1 MADAALTDAAD
12 KQQRSPAYY
21 PLAISLGVDRSKDR
35 KDLQRY
41 VDFSMEDFPEYYPPH
56 RAMLRALLPKWGG
69 SYAQIDDYVE
79 YVQDKLP
86 AERRREMY
94 ARLYTTLAGLEGD
107 EVDLFL
113 ETIAKWPKM
122 KEGYED
128 LLDRYPDSDWL
139 KNMYAGMA
147 CRAKDGV
154 TYRAIISELGDR
166 VLAEAW
172 RGKYSVKMCNEY
184 VGSHS
189 EAT

>member
-21 PLAISLGVDRSKDR
+21 PMAISLGLDQSKDG

-41 VDFSMEDFPEYYPPH
+41 VDFSLEDFPEYYPTH

-69 SYAQIDDYVE
+69 SYAQIADYVE

-86 AERRREMY
+86 AERRREVY
-94 ARLYTTLAGLEGD
+94 ARLYTTLAGLERD

-113 ETIAKWPKM
+113 ETTAKWPRM

-128 LLDRYPDSDWL
+128 IVARYPDSYWL
-139 KNMYAGMA
+139 RNLYAGMA
-147 CRAKDGV
+147 CRAKDGE
-154 TYRAIISELGDR
+154 TYRAIMSELGNR
-166 VLAEAW
+166 VLPEAW
-172 RGKYSVKMCNEY
+172 KGKYSVKMCNELR
-184 VGSHS
+184 H
-189 EAT
+189 